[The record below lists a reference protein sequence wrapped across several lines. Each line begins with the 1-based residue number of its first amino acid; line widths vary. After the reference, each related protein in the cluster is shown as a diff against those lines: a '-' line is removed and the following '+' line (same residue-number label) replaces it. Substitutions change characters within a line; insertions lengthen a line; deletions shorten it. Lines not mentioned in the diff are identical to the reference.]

1 MRTRKIIS
9 RVMILCASVLII
21 LSFRADLFWNEYST
35 QFYNLSEAGLIY
47 GVLLL
52 SLGIVLNLLKK
63 LSALQFL
70 WLLWIGLMSIQLIRI
85 HPSVIFV
92 SHIMVSAKMFW
103 GTLMLGFVLT
113 VISLWRKFQSI
124 L

>member
-1 MRTRKIIS
+1 
-9 RVMILCASVLII
+9 MILCASVLII